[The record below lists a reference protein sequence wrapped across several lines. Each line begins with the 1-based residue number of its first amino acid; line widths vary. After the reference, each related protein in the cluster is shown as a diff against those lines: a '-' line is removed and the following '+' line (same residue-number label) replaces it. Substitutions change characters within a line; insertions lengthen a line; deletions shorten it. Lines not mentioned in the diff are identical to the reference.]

1 MRTGVGRWAA
11 AMVLVLGLV
20 PLQAA
25 ARTPKAPRGATH
37 VHKTQHGAARAR
49 KPLQGAARKR
59 RQPQGAVQ
67 RRRPAPAVER
77 MDGPL
82 ALQSNAALILDQG
95 TGEAIFQKRPEE
107 VLPIASITKLTTAMV
122 VLDAGLD
129 LDEPLTIQ
137 QEDVDTI
144 KHSKSRLPVGTRL
157 TRGQALHLALMSSEN
172 RAAHAL
178 GRTYPK
184 GLEAFVAAMNTKA
197 QTLGMAETRF
207 VDPAGLSSSNVSSAK
222 DLAKMVEAAYRYPQI
237 RNYTTCEEA
246 TISGQRRSITFH
258 NSNRLVRSSRWEIG
272 LSKTG
277 FIEEAGRCLVM
288 QARVAQRSVVI
299 VLLDS
304 VGNLTRFAD
313 ANRIKRW
320 MEGLALV
327 AKVPGLQR

>member
-1 MRTGVGRWAA
+1 MRASAIRWIAA
-11 AMVLVLGLV
+11 VVLVAGLL
-20 PLQAA
+20 PLHGATRVRKRPHPA
-25 ARTPKAPRGATH
+25 ARTQQPVRPT
-37 VHKTQHGAARAR
+37 AR
-49 KPLQGAARKR
+49 KHRPAAPAKR
-59 RQPQGAVQ
+59 AKSPAAIRT
-67 RRRPAPAVER
+67 RRPVVARPRVQ
-77 MDGPL
+77 GPL
-82 ALQSNAALILDQG
+82 SLQSNAALVMDQG
-95 TGEAIFQKRPEE
+95 TGEALFQKRPDE
-107 VLPIASITKLTTAMV
+107 VTPIASITKLTTAMV

-129 LDEPLTIQ
+129 LNEPVSIQ
-137 QEDVDTI
+137 QEDVDTL

-184 GLEAFVAAMNTKA
+184 GLEAFIAAMNAKA
-197 QTLGMAETRF
+197 QSLGMSETRF

-237 RNYTTCEEA
+237 RDFTTSEEA
-246 TISGQRRSITFH
+246 TIDGARHPITFH
-258 NSNRLVRSSRWEIG
+258 NSNRLVRSPSWDIG

-288 QARVAQRSVVI
+288 QAKVAQRSVVI

-313 ANRIKRW
+313 ANRVKQW
-320 MEGLALV
+320 VEGLALM
-327 AKVPGLQR
+327 AKVPLQR